1 MTTREERTRNLLQA
15 GAFLKEIQ
23 ANKSLPVAV
32 RDEARR
38 LLRHFP
44 TAVDIDLLANVEKS
58 LSGSN
63 LLTPEFD
70 PSWVSAYQTEPL
82 KVSKKRASKA
92 GKQMANPDPLAAL
105 RDDFDRLVE
114 RMQTPAAKATD
125 AALLAATGAE
135 LGALA
140 TAHARESARKDA
152 TLRTEPAAKTRAR
165 KRSIP
170 KLSRKVSAQSHAANK
185 SMEASLKDGLDSP
198 GTKRSVRK
206 SLLDRMVKSTE
217 RASVAIDDAVAY
229 VEASNRKRAR
239 RMHILFVCS
248 LCRLR
253 SPTAEQVFAT
263 RADWDV
269 MAAGI
274 NAGADNPVT
283 PELLEWA
290 DTIFVM
296 EEAHR
301 SKLSRKF
308 SAYLK
313 DKRVV
318 CLNIPDKYDHMDPRL
333 VRQLKAKVPK
343 LLR

>member
-1 MTTREERTRNLLQA
+1 VTTQDERTRNLLQA
-15 GAFLKEIQ
+15 GAFLKELQ
-23 ANKSLPVAV
+23 ADASLPESV
-32 RDEARR
+32 RNEARR
-38 LLRHFP
+38 LLRHYP
-44 TAVDIDLLANVEKS
+44 TVADIQLLAKVEKRM
-58 LSGSN
+58 SGS
-63 LLTPEFD
+63 
-70 PSWVSAYQTEPL
+70 A
-82 KVSKKRASKA
+82 KA
-92 GKQMANPDPLAAL
+92 AKQMAKATGAELLARAPRAPALNSPLRMNLSEPEHALRLPKEMKAANPDPLAAL

-114 RMQTPAAKATD
+114 RMQTPAHQAAVD
-125 AALLAATGAE
+125 ALFTATGAE
-135 LGALA
+135 IGAVA
-140 TAHARESARKDA
+140 AAHAREGARLQAQTKQK
-152 TLRTEPAAKTRAR
+152 TTAK
-165 KRSIP
+165 KR
-170 KLSRKVSAQSHAANK
+170 
-185 SMEASLKDGLDSP
+185 
-198 GTKRSVRK
+198 
-206 SLLDRMVKSTE
+206 LLGRMVKSSA
-217 RASVAIDDAVAY
+217 RAGAAIDDAVAH
-229 VEASNRKRAR
+229 VEASNRERAR

-296 EEAHR
+296 EEPHR
-301 SKLSRKF
+301 TKLSKKF

-313 DKRVV
+313 DKRIV
-318 CLNIPDKYDHMDPRL
+318 CLNIPDKYDYMDPRL